1 LTPSFSY
8 LDLVLQDTPVNSLGL
23 MKELEGSVYKVDN
36 LGDKEEEKIA
46 RMESRF
52 LRVEKFLSYLQE
64 QESFENKQFEIGRI
78 KSDITEPLVS
88 EIAERYK
95 KQKAWIEKRIR
106 ENRERYAE
114 EKLFEPSS
122 EEEFDRTEEDE
133 KADE

>member
-1 LTPSFSY
+1 
-8 LDLVLQDTPVNSLGL
+8 